1 MLAHRFG
8 SDRNSIL
15 LISKTDS
22 GPLLFHFNVHF
33 SIVKIYIST
42 ILYLQPDIPEC
53 WYWMLSVFYHNIF
66 EGKRNNCNRIRGF
79 INIGELS
86 LSTRRSC
93 FKGWKDQYWIN
104 RCYQDKDKWLFS
116 FDVNIM

>member
-42 ILYLQPDIPEC
+42 ILYLQPNIPEC

-79 INIGELS
+79 INIGEL
-86 LSTRRSC
+86 
-93 FKGWKDQYWIN
+93 
-104 RCYQDKDKWLFS
+104 
-116 FDVNIM
+116 